1 LRRPI
6 VLIGLSGAGKT
17 TVAPRAAELL
27 GASWCDI
34 DQRIVAHAG
43 TSIAELFA
51 TRGESHFRTL
61 ERAAMAQALDEPPQ
75 VVAAG
80 GGWAAEPG
88 NIAAIDGHALL
99 IYLSLSP
106 EDAVSR
112 LAGSGDRP
120 LLAGESLLSRLA
132 ELLHARERWYRLAD
146 IEVAVGSATPEAVAA
161 SIAVAARQYGGW

>member
-17 TVAPRAAELL
+17 TVAPHAARLL
-27 GASWCDI
+27 GAPWCDL
-34 DQRIVAHAG
+34 DQRVAADAG
-43 TSIAELFA
+43 RPIAELFA
-51 TRGESHFRTL
+51 THGEAHFRTL
-61 ERAAMAQALDEPPQ
+61 ERAAMGRALAEPAQ
-75 VVAAG
+75 VVATG

-88 NIAAIDGHALL
+88 NIAAVDGRALL

-106 EDAVSR
+106 ENAAGR
-112 LAGSGDRP
+112 LAESGDRP
-120 LLAGESLLSRLA
+120 LLAGESLASCLT

-146 IEVAVGSATPEAVAA
+146 IEVAVGERTPEAVAA